1 MWRHWL
7 SAAVIGGLRTETELT
22 TTYKAYE
29 ITSPGQFTQV
39 VRPLVEPGPGQV
51 RLRVEA
57 RGVCHTDSVTVDG
70 QFPGLTFPRVPGHE
84 VIGRIDAIGPDV
96 RRWQVGQRVGV
107 GFFGGEDGAWESCQR
122 GDFINCIIAP

>member
-1 MWRHWL
+1 MCRARSRTTANAQGPSPSMERVLKTYIIRHSSRWQFEVGFVKSQRL
-7 SAAVIGGLRTETELT
+7 STVMIVGLTTETEVT

-57 RGVCHTDSVTVDG
+57 CGVCHTDSATVDG
-70 QFPGLTFPRVPGHE
+70 QFPGLAFPRVPGHE
-84 VIGRIDAIGPDV
+84 
-96 RRWQVGQRVGV
+96 
-107 GFFGGEDGAWESCQR
+107 
-122 GDFINCIIAP
+122 